1 MSNSSL
7 EHYKY
12 LDYIFSYLVNTRS
25 LELDLTLESKQS
37 ANNNNT
43 SKSLKLVEVSNTDQR
58 GNLDSRK
65 STIGNIFLLENINNK
80 KSIAIS

>member
-1 MSNSSL
+1 MSNFSL

-37 ANNNNT
+37 ANNNT
-43 SKSLKLVEVSNTDQR
+43 SKSLKLIGVSDADW
-58 GNLDSRK
+58 GGDLDSRK
-65 STIGNIFLLENINNK
+65 STIGNIFLLKNINTK

>member
-12 LDYIFSYLVNTRS
+12 LDYIFSYLVNTRN

-37 ANNNNT
+37 ANNNT
-43 SKSLKLVEVSNTDQR
+43 SKSLKLIGVSNAD
-58 GNLDSRK
+58 
-65 STIGNIFLLENINNK
+65 
-80 KSIAIS
+80 